1 MLGEAFYAQFK
12 DDYNLKCSDIDLNES
27 WLAHL
32 DFRNYDNYK
41 KDVFSF
47 NPDYLFHLGAFT
59 EPNYIIRPHEP
70 TFLLHLNFLNYFEKI
85 FLVAGLLLWLKN
97 IRNRTLINLFFSF
110 IFVFFWVR
118 GISHKSGGII
128 GRTEFDFI
136 FCVLFFAAYG

>member
-59 EPNYIIRPHEP
+59 DLEFCEKNSDETYITNTLSVENAVYIANE
-70 TFLLHLNFLNYFEKI
+70 LNIQIKMNGMDGKNK
-85 FLVAGLLLWLKN
+85 LKKV
-97 IRNRTLINLFFSF
+97 LYDEINLKKIMES
-110 IFVFFWVR
+110 I
-118 GISHKSGGII
+118 
-128 GRTEFDFI
+128 
-136 FCVLFFAAYG
+136 